1 MIKSKNITLFKT
13 LKINIYRERILLT
26 LPANQRDNLSLGIKE
41 IRRLMKKNNFL
52 FDNQVTIWPSSK

>member
-41 IRRLMKKNNFL
+41 IRRLMKKI
-52 FDNQVTIWPSSK
+52 TSYSIIK